1 MAMGSQWRSG
11 DLISTQSAPALLR
24 KVGAVAAICAGT
36 LGIVALLS
44 VLPYP
49 DLYGPD
55 ARPSSTL
62 SIHPGVR
69 MIWVTHYL
77 VLLAGAVIAFPA
89 AYVLYRALRQ
99 GGPTIA
105 FLAFLLMVA
114 GLVAFAY
121 GSTLRSLMVTR
132 SLYILISGGGTAFLG
147 GVLLFSVMM
156 WRTSTFPRWIA
167 GLGILGTTAQFVLAY
182 LVFFGPLPPL
192 IWGLTLPPPGD
203 WLVALWFVFV
213 GFHLRKGA

>member
-1 MAMGSQWRSG
+1 MGSQWRSG

-147 GVLLFSVMM
+147 GVFLFSVMM
-156 WRTSTFPRWIA
+156 WRRSTFPRWIA
-167 GLGILGTTAQFVLAY
+167 GLGILGTAAQFALAY
-182 LVFFGPLPPL
+182 FVFFGPLPPL
-192 IWGLTLPPPGD
+192 IWGITLPPPGD
-203 WLVALWFVFV
+203 WLVAIWFVFV
-213 GFHLRKGA
+213 GFHLWKSA

>member
-1 MAMGSQWRSG
+1 MPW
-11 DLISTQSAPALLR
+11 LLT

-49 DLYGPD
+49 DLYGPE
-55 ARPSSTL
+55 ARPSSIL
-62 SIHPGVR
+62 SMHPGVR
-69 MIWVTHYL
+69 TIWVMHYL

-89 AYVLYRALRQ
+89 AYALYRALRQ
-99 GGPTIA
+99 GGPTLA

-121 GSTLRSLMVTR
+121 GSTLRSLMVTQ
-132 SLYILISGGGTAFLG
+132 SLRILIGVGGTAFLG

-156 WRTSTFPRWIA
+156 WRTTTFPRWIP

-182 LVFFGPLPPL
+182 LVLFGPLPPL
-192 IWGLTLPPPGD
+192 IWGVTLPPPGD
-203 WLVALWFVFV
+203 WLVALWFAFV
-213 GFHLRKGA
+213 GFHLWKSA